1 MSNTVQ
7 TPSTAMSGYNNFNM
21 FYALTRQQV
30 GDLLTELNTST
41 FIDNIQLLFENPI
54 ENVVNL
60 RVYPFDVKLHHP
72 VGSVIGDSN
81 VIINVVT
88 METKGFSLN
97 PVPSPPFNLGKI
109 EIPKHYNSFLDYSPY
124 TKIEL
129 YLPYVDFV
137 TLDTNLVMGKTISID
152 YVVDYFSGKCT
163 AFISVEETVDGVTTS
178 NIIME
183 RDGNIGVEVAIG
195 GGRGADI
202 ARNMLKLG
210 IGAGVGAI
218 SMTAGAVSMGAGK
231 TAGSV
236 GSVAGAVSMSAG
248 YLANTTV
255 NAIQAGQ
262 AHITKGG
269 SAQPAIN
276 FYAPQN
282 CYLVITRPNVVT
294 PSTYNHDFG
303 RPSGKTAVLGSLTGF
318 TVVDSIHVE
327 GLATATS
334 DEIAEVERLLKQ
346 GVIL

>member
-1 MSNTVQ
+1 M
-7 TPSTAMSGYNNFNM
+7 TPSNAMSGYNNFNM

-41 FIDNIQLLFENPI
+41 FLDNIQLLFENPI

-72 VGSVIGDSN
+72 VGTIEDSN

-109 EIPKHYNSFLDYSPY
+109 VIPKHYNNFLDYSPY

-137 TLDTNLVMGKTISID
+137 TLDTNLVMGKTVSID

-163 AFISVEETVDGVTTS
+163 AFISVEETDGGVTES

-183 RDGNIGVEVAIG
+183 REGNIGVEIAIG

-218 SMTAGAVSMGAGK
+218 SMAAGAISMGVGK
-231 TAGSV
+231 NSSSAGSI
-236 GSVAGAVSMSAG
+236 AGAVSMSAG

-303 RPSGKTAVLGSLTGF
+303 RPSGKTALLGSLTGF

-327 GLATATS
+327 GLATATTS
-334 DEIAEVERLLKQ
+334 EITEVESLLKQ

>member
-1 MSNTVQ
+1 MSNIVQ
-7 TPSTAMSGYNNFNM
+7 TPSNAMSGYNTFNM
-21 FYALTRQQV
+21 FYALTRSQV
-30 GDLLTELNTST
+30 ASLLSELNTAT
-41 FIDNIQLLFENPI
+41 FIDNIQLLFETPI

-60 RVYPFDVKLHHP
+60 RVYPFDVKAHHP
-72 VGSVIGDSN
+72 VGVIADSP

-88 METKGFSLN
+88 METEGFSLN
-97 PVPSPPFNLGKI
+97 PVPSPPFNLGRI
-109 EIPKHYNSFLDYSPY
+109 QIPTYYNNFLDYSPY

-137 TLDTNLVMGKTISID
+137 TLDPSLVMGKTISID

-163 AFISVEETVDGVTTS
+163 AFISVEETVDGNTVS

-183 RDGNIGVEVAIG
+183 RDGTIGVEVAIG

-210 IGAGVGAI
+210 IGA
-218 SMTAGAVSMGAGK
+218 TAGAVSIGAGAVSLGMAK
-231 TAGSV
+231 TAGTAGSV
-236 GSVAGAVSMSAG
+236 ASAVGMSAG

-262 AHITKGG
+262 THISKGG

-282 CYLVITRPNVVT
+282 CYLVITRPRIAEPT
-294 PSTYNHDFG
+294 TYARDYG
-303 RPSGKTAVLGSLTGF
+303 RPCGRTYTLGALNGF

-327 GLATATS
+327 GLATATA
-334 DEIAEVERLLKQ
+334 DEVTEVERLLKQ

>member
-1 MSNTVQ
+1 MSNIVQ

-30 GDLLTELNTST
+30 GDLLTELNTSN
-41 FIDNIQLLFENPI
+41 FLDNIQLLFENPI

-72 VGSVIGDSN
+72 VGSAIEDSS

-109 EIPKHYNSFLDYSPY
+109 EIPKHYNNFLDYSPY

-218 SMTAGAVSMGAGK
+218 AMTAGAVSMGAGK

-294 PSTYNHDFG
+294 PSTYNRDFG
-303 RPSGKTAVLGSLTGF
+303 RPCGKTFTLGALTGF

-327 GLATATS
+327 GVPTATS
-334 DEIAEVERLLKQ
+334 DEITEIERLLKQ

>member
-1 MSNTVQ
+1 
-7 TPSTAMSGYNNFNM
+7 
-21 FYALTRQQV
+21 
-30 GDLLTELNTST
+30 
-41 FIDNIQLLFENPI
+41 
-54 ENVVNL
+54 
-60 RVYPFDVKLHHP
+60 
-72 VGSVIGDSN
+72 
-81 VIINVVT
+81 
-88 METKGFSLN
+88 
-97 PVPSPPFNLGKI
+97 
-109 EIPKHYNSFLDYSPY
+109 
-124 TKIEL
+124 
-129 YLPYVDFV
+129 
-137 TLDTNLVMGKTISID
+137 MGKTISID

-163 AFISVEETVDGVTTS
+163 AFISVEETVSGVTTS

-183 RDGNIGVEVAIG
+183 RDGNIGVEVVIG

-218 SMTAGAVSMGAGK
+218 AMSAGAVSMGAGK

-248 YLANTTV
+248 YLSNTTV

-294 PSTYNHDFG
+294 PPTYNHDLG
-303 RPSGKTAVLGSLTGF
+303 RPSGKTALLGSLTGF

-334 DEIAEVERLLKQ
+334 DEITEVERLLKQ
-346 GVIL
+346 GIIL

>member
-1 MSNTVQ
+1 MSNTIQ
-7 TPSTAMSGYNNFNM
+7 TPSIAMSGYNNFNM
-21 FYALTRQQV
+21 FYALTRSQV

-41 FIDNIQLLFENPI
+41 FIDNIQLLFEKPI
-54 ENVVNL
+54 ENIVNL

-72 VGSVIGDSN
+72 VGSAIEDSS

-109 EIPKHYNSFLDYSPY
+109 AIGKYYNNFLDYSPY

-163 AFISVEETVDGVTTS
+163 AFISVEETVNGVTTS

-218 SMTAGAVSMGAGK
+218 SMTAGAVSMG
-231 TAGSV
+231 AGSV

-294 PSTYNHDFG
+294 PSTYNRDFG
-303 RPSGKTAVLGSLTGF
+303 RPCGKTFTLGALTGF

-327 GLATATS
+327 GLPTATS
-334 DEIAEVERLLKQ
+334 DEITEIERLLKQ

>member
-7 TPSTAMSGYNNFNM
+7 TPSSAMSGYNNFNV

-41 FIDNIQLLFENPI
+41 FLDNIQLLFENPI

-72 VGSVIGDSN
+72 AGSGEDSS

-88 METKGFSLN
+88 METTGFSLN

-109 EIPKHYNSFLDYSPY
+109 EIPQHYNNFLDYSPY

-129 YLPYVDFV
+129 YLPYIDFV
-137 TLDTNLVMGKTISID
+137 TLDTNVVMGKTISID

-183 RDGNIGVEVAIG
+183 RDGNMGVEVAVG

-210 IGAGVGAI
+210 IGA
-218 SMTAGAVSMGAGK
+218 TAGAVSVGAGAVSLGMAK
-231 TAGSV
+231 TAGTV
-236 GSVAGAVSMSAG
+236 GSVASAIGMSAG

-255 NAIQAGQ
+255 NAIQAGHG
-262 AHITKGG
+262 HITKGG

-282 CYLVITRPNVVT
+282 CYLIITRPNVVA
-294 PSTYNHDFG
+294 PSTYNRDFG
-303 RPSGKTAVLGSLTGF
+303 RPCGKTFTLGALNGF

-327 GLATATS
+327 GLATATA
-334 DEIAEVERLLKQ
+334 DEATEIERLLKQ

>member
-1 MSNTVQ
+1 MSNIVK
-7 TPSTAMSGYNNFNM
+7 TPSIAMSGYNNFNAL
-21 FYALTRQQV
+21 YALTRSQV
-30 GDLLTELNTST
+30 NSLLTELNTAS
-41 FIDNIQLLFENPI
+41 FLDNIQLLFQTPI

-60 RVYPFDVKLHHP
+60 RVYPFDIKTHHP
-72 VGSVIGDSN
+72 SGTVEDGS
-81 VIINVVT
+81 IIVNVVT
-88 METKGFSLN
+88 MNTSGFLLN

-109 EIPKHYNSFLDYSPY
+109 AIPKHYNNFLDYSPY

-137 TLDTNLVMGKTISID
+137 TLDTNLVMGKTVSID

-163 AFISVEETVDGVTTS
+163 AFISVEETVSGVTTS

-195 GGRGADI
+195 GGRGTDI
-202 ARNMLKLG
+202 ARNMLKFG
-210 IGAGVGAI
+210 VGATAGAI
-218 SMTAGAVSMGAGK
+218 SMGAGAISMGTGK
-231 TAGSV
+231 AAGSA

-248 YLANTTV
+248 YLADTTV

-262 AHITKGG
+262 VHITKGG
-269 SAQPAIN
+269 SAQPSIN

-294 PSTYNHDFG
+294 PSTYNKDFG
-303 RPSGKTAVLGSLTGF
+303 RPSGKTATLGSLTGF
-318 TVVDSIHVE
+318 TVVDSVHVE
-327 GLATATS
+327 GLASATS
-334 DEIAEVERLLKQ
+334 DEITEVDRLLKQ

>member
-1 MSNTVQ
+1 MSNTVN
-7 TPSTAMSGYNNFNM
+7 TPSIAKSGYTQFNS
-21 FYALTRQQV
+21 FYAMTRDQV
-30 GDLLTELNTST
+30 RSILQYFNTAT
-41 FIDNIQLLFENPI
+41 FINNIQLLFETPI

-60 RVYPFDVKLHHP
+60 RVYPFDVKGHHP
-72 VGSVIGDSN
+72 LSVDVDGDVIVG
-81 VIINVVT
+81 VVNT
-88 METKGFSLN
+88 EKKGFYLGD
-97 PVPSPPFNLGKI
+97 VPSPPFNLGRI
-109 EIPKHYNSFLDYSPY
+109 AIPKHYNNFLDYSPY

-163 AFISVEETVDGVTTS
+163 AFISVEETVNGVTSS

-183 RDGNIGVEVAIG
+183 RDGNIGVEIAIG

-202 ARNMLKLG
+202 ARNLLKLG

-294 PSTYNHDFG
+294 PSTYNRDFG
-303 RPSGKTAVLGSLTGF
+303 RPCGKTFILGALTGF
-318 TVVDSIHVE
+318 TVVDSIHVK
-327 GLATATS
+327 GLPTATS
-334 DEIAEVERLLKQ
+334 DEITEIERLLKQ

>member
-1 MSNTVQ
+1 MSHTVQ
-7 TPSTAMSGYNNFNM
+7 TPSIGMSGYSNFNT
-21 FYALTRQQV
+21 FYALTRAQV
-30 GDLLTELNTST
+30 NELLAELNTSS
-41 FIDNIQLLFENPI
+41 FIDNIQLLFETPI

-60 RVYPFDVKLHHP
+60 RAYPFDVKLHHP
-72 VGSVIGDSN
+72 AGSGIEDGT
-81 VIINVVT
+81 ILINVVQ
-88 METKGFSLN
+88 MKTKGYFMN

-109 EIPKHYNSFLDYSPY
+109 AIPKYYNNFLDYSPY

-163 AFISVEETVDGVTTS
+163 SFISVEETVDGVTTS

-218 SMTAGAVSMGAGK
+218 STTAGAVSMGAGK

-236 GSVAGAVSMSAG
+236 GNVAGAVSMGTG

-262 AHITKGG
+262 SHITKGS

-294 PSTYNHDFG
+294 PSTYNRDFG

-318 TVVDSIHVE
+318 TVLDSVHVE

-334 DEIAEVERLLKQ
+334 DEVTEVERLLKQ

>member
-1 MSNTVQ
+1 MSNIVQ
-7 TPSTAMSGYNNFNM
+7 TPSNSMSGYNNFNAL
-21 FYALTRQQV
+21 YALTRSQV
-30 GDLLTELNTST
+30 NALLTELNTAS
-41 FIDNIQLLFENPI
+41 FIDNVQLLFQSPI
-54 ENVVNL
+54 ENIVNL
-60 RVYPFDVKLHHP
+60 RAYPFDIKNHHP
-72 VGSVIGDSN
+72 SSAAGDGN
-81 VIINVVT
+81 IIVNVVT
-88 METKGFSLN
+88 MTTEGFFLN

-109 EIPKHYNSFLDYSPY
+109 AIPKHYNNFLDYSPY

-129 YLPYVDFV
+129 YLPYIDFV

-163 AFISVEETVDGVTTS
+163 AFISVEETVGGATIS

-183 RDGNIGVEVAIG
+183 RDGTIGVEVAIG

-202 ARNMLKLG
+202 ARNMLRLG
-210 IGAGVGAI
+210 IGAGMGAI
-218 SMTAGAVSMGAGK
+218 AMGAGAVSMGAGK

-236 GSVAGAVSMSAG
+236 GSVSGAVSMSAG
-248 YLANTTV
+248 YLGNTTV

-269 SAQPAIN
+269 SAQPVIN

-303 RPSGKTAVLGSLTGF
+303 RPSGKTATLGSLTGF

-327 GLATATS
+327 GLSTATS
-334 DEIAEVERLLKQ
+334 DEIKEVERLLKQ

>member
-1 MSNTVQ
+1 MSNVIQ
-7 TPSTAMSGYNNFNM
+7 TPTSVMSGYNTFNK
-21 FYALTRQQV
+21 FYALTHQQV

-41 FIDNIQLLFENPI
+41 FINNVQLLFETPI

-60 RVYPFDVKLHHP
+60 RVYPFDVKAHHP
-72 VGSVIGDSN
+72 ASTGTDSN

-88 METKGFSLN
+88 METKGFLLN
-97 PVPSPPFNLGKI
+97 PVPSPPFNLGRI
-109 EIPKHYNSFLDYSPY
+109 AVPKNYNNFLDYSPY

-129 YLPYVDFV
+129 YLPYIDFV

-178 NIIME
+178 NIIMA

-210 IGAGVGAI
+210 IGAGAGAI
-218 SMTAGAVSMGAGK
+218 SMATGAVSMGAGK
-231 TAGSV
+231 TAGGI
-236 GSVAGAVSMSAG
+236 GSIAGAVSMSAG

-262 AHITKGG
+262 THITKGG
-269 SAQPAIN
+269 TAQPAIN

-294 PSTYNHDFG
+294 PSTYNRDFG

-318 TVVDSIHVE
+318 TVVDSVHVE

-334 DEIAEVERLLKQ
+334 DEISEVERLLKQ

>member
-1 MSNTVQ
+1 MSNIVQ
-7 TPSTAMSGYNNFNM
+7 TPSTAMSGYNDFNL
-21 FYALTRQQV
+21 FYALTRSQV
-30 GDLLTELNTST
+30 GDLLTELNSSS
-41 FIDNIQLLFENPI
+41 FIDNIQLLFDNPI

-60 RVYPFDVKLHHP
+60 RVYPFDIKVHHP
-72 VGSVIGDSN
+72 ANTIEDDN
-81 VIINVVT
+81 IIINVVT
-88 METKGFSLN
+88 METKGFHMN

-109 EIPKHYNSFLDYSPY
+109 EIPKYYNSFLDYSPY

-137 TLDTNLVMGKTISID
+137 TLDTNLIMGKTISID

-195 GGRGADI
+195 GGRGVDM

-218 SMTAGAVSMGAGK
+218 AMGAGK
-231 TAGSV
+231 AS
-236 GSVAGAVSMSAG
+236 GSVAGVVAMSSG
-248 YLANTTV
+248 YLANTTI

-262 AHITKGG
+262 VHITKGG

-282 CYLVITRPNVVT
+282 CYLVITRPDPKYPAN
-294 PSTYNHDFG
+294 YNHTIG
-303 RPSGKTAVLGSLTGF
+303 RPSGKTATLGDVVGF
-318 TVVDSIHVE
+318 TVVDSIHME
-327 GLATATS
+327 GLDTATS
-334 DEIAEVERLLKQ
+334 DEVTEVERLLKQ

>member
-1 MSNTVQ
+1 MSNIVQ
-7 TPSTAMSGYNNFNM
+7 TPSIAMSGYNTFNM
-21 FYALTRQQV
+21 FYALTRSQV
-30 GDLLTELNTST
+30 ASLLTELNTST
-41 FIDNIQLLFENPI
+41 FIDNIQLLFETPI

-60 RVYPFDVKLHHP
+60 RVYPFDIKAHHP
-72 VGSVIGDSN
+72 AGVAEDSSI
-81 VIINVVT
+81 IINVVT
-88 METKGFSLN
+88 METEGFSLN
-97 PVPSPPFNLGKI
+97 PVPSPPFNLGRI
-109 EIPKHYNSFLDYSPY
+109 QIPTYYNNFLDYSPY

-137 TLDTNLVMGKTISID
+137 TLDPSLVMGKTISID

-163 AFISVEETVDGVTTS
+163 AFISVEETVDGNTVS
-178 NIIME
+178 NLIME
-183 RDGNIGVEVAIG
+183 RDGTIGVEVAIG

-210 IGAGVGAI
+210 IGATAGTVSIG
-218 SMTAGAVSMGAGK
+218 AGAVSLGMAKTAG

-236 GSVAGAVSMSAG
+236 ASAVGMSAG

-262 AHITKGG
+262 AHISKGG

-303 RPSGKTAVLGSLTGF
+303 RPSGKTAILGSLTGF

-334 DEIAEVERLLKQ
+334 DEITEVERLLKQ

>member
-7 TPSTAMSGYNNFNM
+7 TPSVSMSGYNNFNM

-30 GDLLTELNTST
+30 GDLLRELNTSN
-41 FIDNIQLLFENPI
+41 FLDNIQLLFDSPI

-60 RVYPFDVKLHHP
+60 RAYPFDIKLHHP
-72 VGSVIGDSN
+72 TGSAIEDGSIV
-81 VIINVVT
+81 INVVT
-88 METKGFSLN
+88 METNGYSLN

-109 EIPKHYNSFLDYSPY
+109 TIPKHYNNFLDYSPY
-124 TKIEL
+124 TKIDL
-129 YLPYVDFV
+129 YLPYIDFV
-137 TLDTNLVMGKTISID
+137 TLDTNLIMGKTISID

-163 AFISVEETVDGVTTS
+163 AFISVEETVEGVTTS

-210 IGAGVGAI
+210 IGAGVGVI

-231 TAGSV
+231 TAGSA

-294 PSTYNHDFG
+294 PGTYNQDLG
-303 RPSGKTAVLGSLTGF
+303 RPSGKSAVLGSLTGY

-334 DEIAEVERLLKQ
+334 DEVTEVERLLKQ

>member
-7 TPSTAMSGYNNFNM
+7 TPSIASSGYNTFNM
-21 FYALTRQQV
+21 FYALTRHQV
-30 GDLLTELNTST
+30 SSLLTELNTST
-41 FIDNIQLLFENPI
+41 FIDNIQLLFVTPI

-60 RVYPFDVKLHHP
+60 RVYPFDVKAHHP
-72 VGSVIGDSN
+72 GGSVAGDGPI
-81 VIINVVT
+81 IINVVT
-88 METKGFSLN
+88 METTGYSLDL
-97 PVPSPPFNLGKI
+97 VPSPPFNLGKI
-109 EIPKHYNSFLDYSPY
+109 AIPKHYNNFLDYFPY

-129 YLPYVDFV
+129 YLPYIDFV

-210 IGAGVGAI
+210 IGAGVGAV
-218 SMTAGAVSMGAGK
+218 SMSAGAVSMVAGK

-262 AHITKGG
+262 VHITKGG

-294 PSTYNHDFG
+294 PSTYNKDFG
-303 RPSGKTAVLGSLTGF
+303 RPSGKSAVLGSLTGF
-318 TVVDSIHVE
+318 TVVDSVHVE

-334 DEIAEVERLLKQ
+334 DEVTEVERLLKQ

>member
-1 MSNTVQ
+1 MSNTIQ
-7 TPSTAMSGYNNFNM
+7 TPSNSMSGYNNFNR
-21 FYALTRQQV
+21 FYALTRHQV
-30 GDLLTELNTST
+30 GELLTELNTST
-41 FIDNIQLLFENPI
+41 FVDNIQILFETPI
-54 ENVVNL
+54 ENVVSL
-60 RVYPFDVKLHHP
+60 RAYPFDIKTHHP
-72 VGSVIGDSN
+72 TSVAEDGNI
-81 VIINVVT
+81 IINVVT

-97 PVPSPPFNLGKI
+97 PVPAPPFNLGKI
-109 EIPKHYNSFLDYSPY
+109 EIPKYYNNFLDYSPY

-163 AFISVEETVDGVTTS
+163 AFISVEETVDDVTTS

-218 SMTAGAVSMGAGK
+218 SMTAGAVAMGAGK

-248 YLANTTV
+248 YLANTTI

-294 PSTYNHDFG
+294 PSTYNRDFG
-303 RPSGKTAVLGSLTGF
+303 RPSGKTAVLGTLTGF

-334 DEIAEVERLLKQ
+334 DEITEVERLLKQ

>member
-1 MSNTVQ
+1 MSNVIN
-7 TPSTAMSGYNNFNM
+7 TPSVVMCGYNNFNT
-21 FYALTRQQV
+21 FYAMTRSQV
-30 GDLLTELNTST
+30 NDLLTELNTST
-41 FIDNIQLLFENPI
+41 FIDNIQLLFETPI
-54 ENVVNL
+54 NNVVNL
-60 RVYPFDVKLHHP
+60 RVYPFDVKSNHP
-72 VGSVIGDSN
+72 ASSIEDSSVI
-81 VIINVVT
+81 VNVVA

-97 PVPSPPFNLGKI
+97 PVPSPPLNLGRI
-109 EIPKHYNSFLDYSPY
+109 RVPKHYNSFLDFSPY

-129 YLPYVDFV
+129 YLPYIDFI
-137 TLDTNLVMGKTISID
+137 TLDPATVMGKTISID

-163 AFISVEETVDGVTTS
+163 AFISVEETVNGVTTS
-178 NIIME
+178 NVIME

-218 SMTAGAVSMGAGK
+218 AMGAGAVSMGAGK

-282 CYLVITRPNVVT
+282 CYLIITRPNVKE
-294 PSTYNHDFG
+294 PSNYAEEYG
-303 RPSGKTAVLGSLTGF
+303 RPSGKYAILGDLRGF

-327 GLATATS
+327 GLDTATS
-334 DEIAEVERLLKQ
+334 DEITEVERLLKQ

>member
-1 MSNTVQ
+1 MSNIVQ
-7 TPSTAMSGYNNFNM
+7 TPSTEMSGYNTFNM
-21 FYALTRQQV
+21 FYALTRSQV
-30 GDLLTELNTST
+30 ASLLTELNTAT
-41 FIDNIQLLFENPI
+41 FIDNIQLLFETPI

-60 RVYPFDVKLHHP
+60 RVYPFDVKAHHP
-72 VGSVIGDSN
+72 VGFAIEDSSI
-81 VIINVVT
+81 IINVVG
-88 METKGFSLN
+88 METKGFALN
-97 PVPSPPFNLGKI
+97 PVPSPPFNLGRI
-109 EIPKHYNSFLDYSPY
+109 QIPTYYNNFLDYSPY

-137 TLDTNLVMGKTISID
+137 TLDPSLVMGKTISID

-163 AFISVEETVDGVTTS
+163 AFISVEETVNGNTVS

-183 RDGNIGVEVAIG
+183 RDGTIGVEVAIG

-210 IGAGVGAI
+210 IGA
-218 SMTAGAVSMGAGK
+218 TAGAVSMGAGAVSLGMAK

-236 GSVAGAVSMSAG
+236 ASAVGMSAG

-262 AHITKGG
+262 THITKGG

-282 CYLVITRPNVVT
+282 CYLVITRPRVAEPN
-294 PSTYNHDFG
+294 TYAHDFG

-327 GLATATS
+327 GLATATA
-334 DEIAEVERLLKQ
+334 DEVTEVERLLKQ

>member
-1 MSNTVQ
+1 MSNIVQ
-7 TPSTAMSGYNNFNM
+7 TPSTEMSGYSNFNM

-41 FIDNIQLLFENPI
+41 FIDNIQLLFETPI

-60 RVYPFDVKLHHP
+60 RVYPFDVKAHHP
-72 VGSVIGDSN
+72 VGSVLEDSSI
-81 VIINVVT
+81 IINVVT
-88 METKGFSLN
+88 METQGYSLAH
-97 PVPSPPFNLGKI
+97 VPSPPFNLGKI
-109 EIPKHYNSFLDYSPY
+109 AIPKHYNNFLDYSPY

-163 AFISVEETVDGVTTS
+163 AFISVEETVNGVTTS

-210 IGAGVGAI
+210 IGATAGAI
-218 SMTAGAVSMGAGK
+218 SLGAGAVTAGMAK
-231 TAGSV
+231 TAGTA
-236 GSVAGAVSMSAG
+236 GSIASISGASAG

-262 AHITKGG
+262 THITKGG

-294 PSTYNHDFG
+294 PSTYNRDFG
-303 RPSGKTAVLGSLTGF
+303 RPCGKTFTLGALTGF

-327 GLATATS
+327 GLPTATS
-334 DEIAEVERLLKQ
+334 DEVTEIERLLKQ

>member
-1 MSNTVQ
+1 MSKTVQ
-7 TPSTAMSGYNNFNM
+7 TPSAISSGYNNFNT

-30 GDLLTELNTST
+30 EDLLTELNTST
-41 FIDNIQLLFENPI
+41 FINNVQLLFETPI
-54 ENVVNL
+54 ENIVSL
-60 RVYPFDVKLHHP
+60 RVYPFDVKAHHP
-72 VGSVIGDSN
+72 ASSMEDSSI
-81 VIINVVT
+81 IINVVT
-88 METKGFSLN
+88 MNTKGFSLN
-97 PVPSPPFNLGKI
+97 PIPSPPFNLGKI
-109 EIPKHYNSFLDYSPY
+109 EIPKYYNNFLDYAPY

-129 YLPYVDFV
+129 YLPYIDFV
-137 TLDTNLVMGKTISID
+137 TLDTNLVIGKTISID

-210 IGAGVGAI
+210 IGAGAGAI
-218 SMTAGAVSMGAGK
+218 SMSAGAVSMGAGK

-236 GSVAGAVSMSAG
+236 GSVAGAVSMGAG

-262 AHITKGG
+262 VHITKGG
-269 SAQPAIN
+269 SAQPSIN

-294 PSTYNHDFG
+294 PSTYNKDFG
-303 RPSGKTAVLGSLTGF
+303 RPSGKSAVLGSLTGF
-318 TVVDSIHVE
+318 TVVDSVHVE

-334 DEIAEVERLLKQ
+334 DEISEVERLLKQ